1 VEWRVSQEHR
11 ETGIAQRVRISLP
24 LEEESM
30 GWSAEMSGQWPGKV
44 DLAQAKSGLGKL
56 QRRRVQ
62 RVVRGF

>member
-1 VEWRVSQEHR
+1 
-11 ETGIAQRVRISLP
+11 
-24 LEEESM
+24 M